1 MNQPAPATSA
11 AEDLALVERAQKDP
25 RAFEPLYRK
34 YYGPV
39 FRFVFK
45 RVRREAD
52 AQDLTQQVFIKAL
65 QNLGSYTHRGYAFSA
80 WLFRIALNEIADGA
94 RRNQKL
100 RAIHAGYAQAAA
112 LLEEVSTPQATE
124 QQLGQALNALGEE
137 DRMLVELRYFEQRKL
152 KDIAV
157 ILDWSESNAKVRMHR
172 TLKRLRTA
180 LENTQR

>member
-1 MNQPAPATSA
+1 MNQSAPATSA
-11 AEDLALVERAQKDP
+11 AEDLALVEGAKQDP
-25 RAFEPLYRK
+25 WAFEVLYRK

-45 RVRREAD
+45 RVRAEAD

-65 QNLGSYTHRGYAFSA
+65 QNIGRYTHRGHAFSA
-80 WLFRIALNEIADGA
+80 WLFRIALNEITDAA
-94 RRNQKL
+94 RSNQKL
-100 RAIHAGYAQAAA
+100 RAMHAGYAETEA
-112 LLEEVSTPQATE
+112 LLEEVNQPKANE
-124 QQLGQALNALGEE
+124 LQLGQALNALNEE
-137 DRMLVELRYFEQRKL
+137 DRILVELRFFEQRKL

-180 LENTQR
+180 LENTK